1 VTSAADRAQYD
12 PEEQRAIRDAVAG
25 GATPEC
31 PRCRVAMTARPI
43 GGGSFGL
50 GYARR
55 RSGLICPSCR
65 RSAIFDVRRGTRN

>member
-1 VTSAADRAQYD
+1 MSEPAQYESD
-12 PEEQRAIRDAVAG
+12 EQRTIRDTWVRDAA
-25 GATPEC
+25 ATC

-55 RSGLICPSCR
+55 RTWLICPSCH
-65 RSAIFDVRRGTRN
+65 RSVIFDKARGTRN